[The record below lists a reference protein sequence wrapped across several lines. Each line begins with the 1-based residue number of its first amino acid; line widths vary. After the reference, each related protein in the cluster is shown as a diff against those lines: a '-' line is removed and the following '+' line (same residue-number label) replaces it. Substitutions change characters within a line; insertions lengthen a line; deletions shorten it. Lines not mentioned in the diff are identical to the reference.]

1 MRWHVLMTIR
11 LFQGKKIDASS
22 TNPLVLK
29 QNNQFKIKVDGMPDY
44 VTITIPDPGDYTY
57 DGTPG
62 KTLNDLVSGIQA
74 AIDSEPELAA
84 ANVKVIND
92 NGRLVFSVEGDRKI
106 TLMDGPAINNA
117 LSALKIYTNLDGTV
131 TSQKSQEG
139 ISNSITEMSVLL
151 DRVISIRSDIGART
165 NRIELTLNRLQSDT
179 VNFTQLMSQN
189 EDADMAETIMNLKNE
204 ENVYKASLEGGA
216 RIIQP
221 TLMDFLR

>member
-1 MRWHVLMTIR
+1 MIIH

-29 QNNQFKIKVDGMPDY
+29 QNNQFKIKVDGMADFID
-44 VTITIPDPGDYTY
+44 ITIPDPGDYTY

-74 AIDSEPELAA
+74 AIDSDPDLVAA
-84 ANVKVIND
+84 KVKVIND
-92 NGRLVFSVEGDRKI
+92 DGRLVFSAEGDKKI

-131 TSQKSQEG
+131 TSLKGEEG
-139 ISNSITEMSVLL
+139 LSNAIAEMSILM
-151 DRVISIRSDIGART
+151 DRVISIRSDVGART
-165 NRIELTLNRLQSDT
+165 NRIELTLNRLENDT
-179 VNFTQLMSQN
+179 VNFTQLMSEN
-189 EDADMAETIMNLKNE
+189 EDVDMAETIMKLKNE